1 MEHLAPTSHHLTA
14 KARDRCATT
23 SLGSI
28 VVLDGLSSTPPR
40 AHRRPPRTD
49 APLTHFRSPPG
60 EKCGLDT
67 QFDRRDFLGA
77 GFAAAALAACG
88 SPSETDEPSQWN
100 IVWIMADDLSPD
112 LSCYGS
118 TEVSTPN
125 IDRLA
130 AEGARF
136 TNAYITCPVCS
147 PSRSALI
154 TGMYQTSIGAHRHR
168 SHRNDGYTLPSPVRM
183 ITEYFREAGYYTVN
197 DHESGLGGR
206 NKIDYNFSH
215 ENPFEGNNWR
225 DRAEGQSFYAQVNIF
240 EPHRG
245 RPPDIWSF
253 TDRLETKTDP
263 EKVTPPAYYPN
274 DEISRKDWA
283 GYLDAVRLLDEKVG
297 NTLNRIDE
305 DGLAD
310 NTIVI
315 FFGDHGRPMPR
326 DKQFLYD
333 GGIKIPLIIRWPAML
348 EPGSVRDELINSID
362 ISATSLSLAG
372 IAVPEYMEG
381 RVFLGPEKM
390 PDREYIFA
398 ARDRCDE
405 TVDRIRAVRD
415 KRFKYIR
422 NFHPDRPYMQLNRYK
437 EVSYPIWRQMLR
449 LEKAGTISA
458 TDYPF
463 LAKTRPEEELYDTD
477 ADPNELHNLAD
488 SPEHQETLTK
498 MASVLALWIQ
508 QTGDH
513 GEQPEDPAAAV
524 HWDAQMIEAYKDVYP
539 LLEEREEPW
548 K

>member
-1 MEHLAPTSHHLTA
+1 
-14 KARDRCATT
+14 
-23 SLGSI
+23 
-28 VVLDGLSSTPPR
+28 
-40 AHRRPPRTD
+40 
-49 APLTHFRSPPG
+49 
-60 EKCGLDT
+60 
-67 QFDRRDFLGA
+67 
-77 GFAAAALAACG
+77 
-88 SPSETDEPSQWN
+88 
-100 IVWIMADDLSPD
+100 
-112 LSCYGS
+112 
-118 TEVSTPN
+118 
-125 IDRLA
+125 
-130 AEGARF
+130 
-136 TNAYITCPVCS
+136 
-147 PSRSALI
+147 
-154 TGMYQTSIGAHRHR
+154 
-168 SHRNDGYTLPSPVRM
+168 
-183 ITEYFREAGYYTVN
+183 
-197 DHESGLGGR
+197 
-206 NKIDYNFSH
+206 
-215 ENPFEGNNWR
+215 
-225 DRAEGQSFYAQVNIF
+225 
-240 EPHRG
+240 
-245 RPPDIWSF
+245 
-253 TDRLETKTDP
+253 
-263 EKVTPPAYYPN
+263 
-274 DEISRKDWA
+274 
-283 GYLDAVRLLDEKVG
+283 
-297 NTLNRIDE
+297 
-305 DGLAD
+305 
-310 NTIVI
+310 
-315 FFGDHGRPMPR
+315 
-326 DKQFLYD
+326 
-333 GGIKIPLIIRWPAML
+333 
-348 EPGSVRDELINSID
+348 
-362 ISATSLSLAG
+362 
-372 IAVPEYMEG
+372 MEG